1 MAHALAMVDPHARP
15 NQPTAD
21 PRLTAATVGD
31 PAKSLLS
38 RKSFEY
44 NHSQSGTPLGLRIS
58 DCHSWNRSIVSNT
71 ARQDERVAQSKRTAD
86 RDGMVKAL
94 EKRFKEV

>member
-44 NHSQSGTPLGLRIS
+44 NHSQSGTPSRAPHFGLPQLKS
-58 DCHSWNRSIVSNT
+58 FY
-71 ARQDERVAQSKRTAD
+71 
-86 RDGMVKAL
+86 
-94 EKRFKEV
+94 RFEHG